1 VTVYTSEFFR
11 AKTEG
16 SLRSARTVVPIV
28 MELLKPGS
36 VVDVGCGRG
45 TWLSVFAEHGI
56 ADVVG
61 VDGDYVDRRTLLI
74 PPDRFV
80 AHDLTTPLRLHRTFD
95 LVVSLEVAEHLP
107 VACAG
112 EFVASLTSLG
122 SAVLFSAAV
131 PGQGGTH
138 HVNERWQD
146 YWAALFAQRG
156 YGVVDC
162 VRWTVWARH
171 DVEPWYAQ
179 NTLLYVTPERLRTQ
193 PALLGMRR
201 PGLDELAVVH
211 PALYLRARGEALPL
225 RGLIARL
232 PAATARAL
240 RRHLSPSPH
249 ARERGGD

>member
-1 VTVYTSEFFR
+1 
-11 AKTEG
+11 
-16 SLRSARTVVPIV
+16 
-28 MELLKPGS
+28 
-36 VVDVGCGRG
+36 VDVGCGRK

-56 ADVVG
+56 ADAVG
-61 VDGDYVDRRTLLI
+61 MDGDYVDRRTLLI

-122 SAVLFSAAV
+122 SAVLFPAAV

-162 VRWTVWARH
+162 VRWTAWARH
-171 DVEPWYAQ
+171 DVEPWYEQ
-179 NTLLYVTPERLRTQ
+179 NTLLYVTPERLRTKL
-193 PALLGMRR
+193 ALLGMRR

-211 PALYLRARGEALPL
+211 AALYLR
-225 RGLIARL
+225 
-232 PAATARAL
+232 PAAK
-240 RRHLSPSPH
+240 RRRLG
-249 ARERGGD
+249 A

>member
-1 VTVYTSEFFR
+1 VTDYTSEFFR

-146 YWAALFAQRG
+146 YWGHSSLSEATALSIVSGGRSGRG
-156 YGVVDC
+156 TTWS
-162 VRWTVWARH
+162 R
-171 DVEPWYAQ
+171 
-179 NTLLYVTPERLRTQ
+179 
-193 PALLGMRR
+193 GMRR
-201 PGLDELAVVH
+201 TRCSTSRPSGCAPSPPCSACVG
-211 PALYLRARGEALPL
+211 PASTSWRSCTRPSTSG
-225 RGLIARL
+225 
-232 PAATARAL
+232 PAAKRCRLGA
-240 RRHLSPSPH
+240 
-249 ARERGGD
+249 